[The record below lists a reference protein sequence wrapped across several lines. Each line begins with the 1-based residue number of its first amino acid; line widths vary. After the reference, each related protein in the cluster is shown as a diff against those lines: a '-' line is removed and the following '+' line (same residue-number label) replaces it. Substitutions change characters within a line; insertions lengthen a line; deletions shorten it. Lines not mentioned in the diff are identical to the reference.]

1 MTLKVVHVEGA
12 GNLESERVVLRATAN
27 SGIGK
32 YLVLKTKKSPDGKVF
47 SGSIPAAYW
56 FETINVQQ
64 GDFVILYSKAGQR
77 SQKPIIED
85 GTTSYFFYWG
95 LTEAIWA
102 SEFKPTAITAAT
114 WEWTPA

>member
-1 MTLKVVHVEGA
+1 MTLKVDHIEGA
-12 GNLESERVVLRATAN
+12 GGLESERVVLRATAN
-27 SGIGK
+27 IGIGK

-47 SGSIPAAYW
+47 SGAIPAAYW

-77 SQKPIIED
+77 SQKPITED

-95 LTEAIWA
+95 LTEAVWA
-102 SEFKPTAITAAT
+102 SEFKPTVITAAT